1 MAVFWSASP
10 LQQEQKVLTG
20 EISNLG
26 FEKVECF
33 FFKDPCETHLSFF
46 ESSTQSLFLVEPLH
60 IAAVGAVL
68 YSLQSISDLP
78 GLAISWPSHVQNLM
92 MAMNMQS
99 GNQANQCSSYQCGV
113 RAALTSRPIDHRL
126 RAGTTKQEEI
136 ANLISSDTFLLMIRS
151 QKGLLIFCHFSF
163 SSIVT
168 SHSIH
173 FHSAVTIH
181 SMSTSEAKLHIL
193 PGLDVIGTSVVVWV
207 SWHRWLARY
216 NLVKWS
222 PTNVS
227 ITTLPGGRCFKDK
240 DAV

>member
-1 MAVFWSASP
+1 
-10 LQQEQKVLTG
+10 
-20 EISNLG
+20 
-26 FEKVECF
+26 
-33 FFKDPCETHLSFF
+33 
-46 ESSTQSLFLVEPLH
+46 
-60 IAAVGAVL
+60 
-68 YSLQSISDLP
+68 
-78 GLAISWPSHVQNLM
+78 M

-207 SWHRWLARY
+207 S
-216 NLVKWS
+216 
-222 PTNVS
+222 
-227 ITTLPGGRCFKDK
+227 
-240 DAV
+240 